1 MVDIS
6 IKNKLSQLN
15 GPLNFDGLIKF
26 IELTGFDFKD
36 RDLINAIG
44 IATTDCIYL
53 DIGKLR
59 HYIDDFIFFVI
70 LHEIC
75 HFKRI
80 AKIGKLE
87 TIRLLSLD
95 DFNLFHEHIL
105 NEEILADRY
114 ACSLFYRFNKKI
126 YPYEMTQQLDQP
138 KKKKEYKNIAKRYFG
153 FIQNDEQR
161 YDELIKSFIK
171 N

>member
-1 MVDIS
+1 MVDAS

-15 GPLNFDGLIKF
+15 GRLNFDGLIEF
-26 IELTGFDFKD
+26 IEQTGFVFKD
-36 RDLINAIG
+36 RDLINAMG
-44 IATTDCIYL
+44 IATIDCIYL
-53 DIGKLR
+53 DIGKLK
-59 HYIDDFIFFVI
+59 HYMDDFIFFVI

-80 AKIGKLE
+80 SKVGKIE
-87 TIRLLSLD
+87 TIKLLSLE
-95 DFNLFHEHIL
+95 DFKEFNEHIL
-105 NEEILADRY
+105 GEEILADRY
-114 ACSLFYRFNKKI
+114 ACRLFYRFNKKI

-138 KKKKEYKNIAKRYFG
+138 KKKEEYKEIAKRYFG
-153 FIQNDEQR
+153 FIQNNEQR